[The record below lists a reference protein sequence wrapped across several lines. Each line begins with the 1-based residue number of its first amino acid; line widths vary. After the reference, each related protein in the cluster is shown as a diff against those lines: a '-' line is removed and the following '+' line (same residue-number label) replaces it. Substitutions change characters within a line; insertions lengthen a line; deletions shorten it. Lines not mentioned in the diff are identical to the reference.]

1 MHLLIKRS
9 VQLGRISSRTTSP
22 RCYVAFLVGSPAIS
36 ITDRKR
42 SLLMIITQK
51 WIFKKIL
58 FNNFMNFRW
67 TVHEHSSSCVHEWFM
82 NWTWTGHELQMD
94 KHVFVHEL

>member
-51 WIFKKIL
+51 
-58 FNNFMNFRW
+58 
-67 TVHEHSSSCVHEWFM
+67 
-82 NWTWTGHELQMD
+82 
-94 KHVFVHEL
+94 

>member
-22 RCYVAFLVGSPAIS
+22 RCYLAFLVGSPDTAIL

-51 WIFKKIL
+51 MKIQKNPFKL
-58 FNNFMNFRW
+58 F
-67 TVHEHSSSCVHEWFM
+67 
-82 NWTWTGHELQMD
+82 HEL
-94 KHVFVHEL
+94 